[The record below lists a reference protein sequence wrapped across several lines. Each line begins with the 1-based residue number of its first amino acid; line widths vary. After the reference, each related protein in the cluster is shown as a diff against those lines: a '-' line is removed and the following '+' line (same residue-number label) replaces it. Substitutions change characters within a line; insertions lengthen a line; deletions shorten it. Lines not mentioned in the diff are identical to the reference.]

1 MCGGGSQSSQPVQST
16 SYTTNLPSYLQG
28 PVEQLAGQSLA
39 LTNTATNPYQSYIG
53 NAAAGGQ
60 GIQGTTVAGM
70 TPMQIQAMQNAQQMN
85 VSPQTSQATGMAGMV
100 GSMATDPSQY
110 GAALQNYMSPYTQ
123 NVINQQQNAAVADYA
138 RSLPQLG
145 ANAARMGQLGSDR
158 DALVQ
163 SEANRN
169 LQSQLQGITAS
180 GLQNAYQNAQSTLQ
194 GQQQMG
200 LGAAQQ
206 LGTLGQN
213 DYAQAM
219 GILQAQNALGTQQ
232 QQLSQNVNNALNQNF
247 QNAINYPY
255 AQQAFLS
262 GILHGTSPGAL
273 GSEQSS
279 STYTQAP
286 SMGQQ
291 VVGGATS
298 MAGLA
303 GLFGAA

>member
-1 MCGGGSQSSQPVQST
+1 
-16 SYTTNLPSYLQG
+16 
-28 PVEQLAGQSLA
+28 
-39 LTNTATNPYQSYIG
+39 
-53 NAAAGGQ
+53 
-60 GIQGTTVAGM
+60 
-70 TPMQIQAMQNAQQMN
+70 
-85 VSPQTSQATGMAGMV
+85 
-100 GSMATDPSQY
+100 
-110 GAALQNYMSPYTQ
+110 
-123 NVINQQQNAAVADYA
+123 
-138 RSLPQLG
+138 
-145 ANAARMGQLGSDR
+145 
-158 DALVQ
+158 
-163 SEANRN
+163 
-169 LQSQLQGITAS
+169 LQGITAS

-273 GSEQSS
+273 GQQQSS
-279 STYTQAP
+279 STYAQAP
-286 SMGQQ
+286 NAMGQ
-291 VVGGATS
+291 VAGLGMGV
-298 MAGLA
+298 AGLA
-303 GLFGAA
+303 GAMGAV